1 MKIKR
6 GLGKLSSLFESAV
19 VVLISSLFVI
29 SIVFAATTI
38 GSNILT
44 DGNLDVNGTAS
55 TTSATST
62 AYIDIGVRPDGGVT
76 LVNWAGGD
84 LYVQDDIEVDDDA
97 NIADLLTLGRATTT
111 RITSTAAIS
120 VGSFFTSP
128 AGFDFTEDLAVSG
141 DIVGNNKVTST
152 VALWVGSAGTA
163 NNINL
168 AGGDLYVQDDAEID
182 DLLTSGSAT
191 TTSATSTAYLWV
203 GYPLSNPTGFD
214 YAQDLAVSDDVLIGG
229 QSTSTVSL
237 WIGSAGT
244 ANNINLAGGDLY
256 VQDDAEIDDLLTFSR
271 ATSTSATTT
280 AYLMVGSDFTL
291 PSVFNYS
298 EDLSVSGDTVLND
311 LYVVGGSATVSTG
324 TATTTLGLLVGPTQG
339 IGTTTL
345 SVGVANNATSMQNG
359 CIEMVKNGVYSKIY
373 INENGTALVVTVGR
387 CKDGP

>member
-182 DLLTSGSAT
+182 DLLT
-191 TTSATSTAYLWV
+191 
-203 GYPLSNPTGFD
+203 
-214 YAQDLAVSDDVLIGG
+214 
-229 QSTSTVSL
+229 
-237 WIGSAGT
+237 
-244 ANNINLAGGDLY
+244 
-256 VQDDAEIDDLLTFSR
+256 FSR